1 MTSSG
6 MRSQLRLA
14 AIGLAG
20 ALVLASRSAFAASGM
35 PQFDFSTFP
44 PQVAWLIVTFV
55 LLYLLMAGIGLP
67 RVARVLAARRK
78 KIADDLDRAEEL
90 KTEAENLLAA
100 YQAALETARVQ
111 AHAVGAEV
119 RERVNQDLA
128 RNRAEMAADLAARTK
143 AVEAEVQAAKTAA
156 MARVE
161 DVAAEVATA
170 VVRKLLGASASA
182 EAVKAAVMAA
192 AAERR

>member
-6 MRSQLRLA
+6 MRCQLRLA
-14 AIGLAG
+14 AVGLSG
-20 ALVLASRSAFAASGM
+20 ALVLASHSAFAAGGM

-67 RVARVLAARRK
+67 RVGRVLAARRK

-100 YQAALETARVQ
+100 YQAALEKARAQ
-111 AHAVGAEV
+111 AHAVGAGV

-170 VVRKLLGASASA
+170 VVQKLLGASASA

-192 AAERR
+192 AERR